1 MYNVDVIPS
10 SHGTVKADKTSGSA
24 GDIVTVTV
32 TPEEG
37 YIVKSVTVNGEALT
51 AGTDGKYTFTIEG
64 DSVIQATFEKEAT
77 EPDPGDPDPGDP
89 DPGDPD
95 PGDPDPG
102 DEPSGGCSGTVIGT
116 SAGIA
121 AAALLAV
128 CAVLIRRKRN
138 N

>member
-1 MYNVDVIPS
+1 M
-10 SHGTVKADKTSGSA
+10 
-24 GDIVTVTV
+24 
-32 TPEEG
+32 
-37 YIVKSVTVNGEALT
+37 NGEAIT
-51 AGTDGKYTFTIEG
+51 AGTDGKYTFTIED

-77 EPDPGDPDPGDP
+77 EPDPGDPDDPGEPDPGEP
-89 DPGDPD
+89 DPGDP
-95 PGDPDPG
+95 GDPDDPK
-102 DEPSGGCSGTVIGT
+102 PSGGCSGTVIGT